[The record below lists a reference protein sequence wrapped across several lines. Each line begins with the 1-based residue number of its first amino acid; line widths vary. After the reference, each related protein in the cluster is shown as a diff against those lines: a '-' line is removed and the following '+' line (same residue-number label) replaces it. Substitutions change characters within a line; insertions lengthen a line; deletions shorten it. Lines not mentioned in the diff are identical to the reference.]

1 MWAVAAHVQGGSPVL
16 RGCPICQASLGTPSQ
31 THPEICFTLGI
42 SQVSH
47 IDNKTVTAVI
57 KPKPTKTPE
66 NKDHPS
72 VEGLELPTL
81 PVGM

>member
-1 MWAVAAHVQGGSPVL
+1 MWAVAAHVQGGSPIL
-16 RGCPICQASLGTPSQ
+16 RGCPICPASLGTPSQ

-47 IDNKTVTAVI
+47 IDNKTVTAVT

-66 NKDHPS
+66 NKDHLS